1 VQIPLSVLVLTS
13 EIRAGLWKRNGSIM
27 PEQVINYSEPPFC
40 KMFRDMDLL
49 QIQFAGA
56 WAPTMPTCL
65 HLWHTSGLLLCHKRS
80 RFRSTI
86 LPPLILA
93 PLTLPSPS
101 LPQAWRSVRG
111 RC

>member
-1 VQIPLSVLVLTS
+1 MQIPLSVLVLTS

-56 WAPTMPTCL
+56 WTPTMPTCL
-65 HLWHTSGLLLCHKRS
+65 HLWHTSASHMKGEALLPLLPLHSCS
-80 RFRSTI
+80 R
-86 LPPLILA
+86 
-93 PLTLPSPS
+93 LTLPFPS
-101 LPQAWRSVRG
+101 LSQAWRWVRV

>member
-1 VQIPLSVLVLTS
+1 MPSLSTLPTLPANRSQPFLWGVQIPLSVLVLTS

-56 WAPTMPTCL
+56 WTPPYL
-65 HLWHTSGLLLCHKRS
+65 H
-80 RFRSTI
+80 
-86 LPPLILA
+86 A
-93 PLTLPSPS
+93 
-101 LPQAWRSVRG
+101 
-111 RC
+111 